1 METVKRSSTKK
12 QILLILLCSLV
23 YCVAYV
29 GRKSFNVNIVNVIHE
44 FGVDEDAA
52 GLPASFFFFAYGIG
66 QIVNAFLCKFYPK
79 RFIIAGALLASSVI
93 NCVMY
98 FLPATLD
105 AFAAIKFLWLANG
118 VFQSVLWSTLILTLS
133 ENIEKRLLKYG
144 ILAMSI
150 SFPLGTILVYGGGAI
165 FSLPAIDFYRGTYL
179 YAIVVMVI
187 MAILWFVSYNILTAE
202 KPLLEQ
208 PEEPVEEE
216 KKKSTVG
223 GIPAILIGLV
233 VVCAFFAIADNL
245 IKDGTEYWAP
255 RIFETTFG
263 LKISESLA
271 FTLVLPI
278 CGFFGSAFALF
289 VNKFIKDFRSLT
301 GVFYFFTSICLGAL
315 YFILKF
321 GGNSTLMLVLS
332 VALLG
337 IIALLGHGINDIL
350 LSIMPLTLRE
360 KVNAGLLTGILNGFC
375 YVGSTI
381 STYVLAVIGKNFGWN
396 AAILTLLWVSVGV
409 TALAAVTTLIHLIK
423 SKKQAN
429 QEPVK

>member
-29 GRKSFNVNIVNVIHE
+29 GRKSFNVNIVNVIKDY
-44 FGVDEDAA
+44 GVGEDAV

-66 QIVNAFLCKFYPK
+66 QIVNAFLCKYYPK
-79 RFIIAGALLASSVI
+79 RFIIAGALLASSGI

-98 FLPATLD
+98 FLPATFE
-105 AFAAIKFLWLANG
+105 AFEAIKFLWLANG

-150 SFPLGTILVYGGGAI
+150 SFPLGTILVYGGAAV
-165 FSLPAIDFYRGTYL
+165 FSLPAINFYRGTYL
-179 YAIVVMVI
+179 YAIAVMVVM
-187 MAILWFVSYNILTAE
+187 AIFWFTSYNYLTAD
-202 KPLLEQ
+202 KPLLE

-223 GIPAILIGLV
+223 GIPAVLIGLV
-233 VVCAFFAIADNL
+233 VVCSFFAIADNL

-263 LKISESLA
+263 LRISESLA

-301 GVFYFFTSICLGAL
+301 GCFYFITSLCLGAFFL
-315 YFILKF
+315 ILKS
-321 GGNSTLMLVLS
+321 GDSSTLMLIIS

-375 YVGSTI
+375 YVGSTL
-381 STYVLAVIGKNFGWN
+381 STYVLAIIGKNYGWN
-396 AAILTLLWVSVGV
+396 AAILTLFWVSIGV
-409 TALAAVTTLIHLIK
+409 TVLAGVTTLIHFFK
-423 SKKQAN
+423 SKSK
-429 QEPVK
+429 EKIK